1 MDSTIPP
8 PLTPNSLSPHQDNPD
23 ALLVQKTRMG
33 NTEAYLGSVSLA
45 WVAERVGFAAELP
58 LFQQQRDPKTANI
71 SINAETID
79 TLYQRPLNW
88 SRQAPLTQYLAG
100 RRDRKFPP
108 LLAVISPDWVDNPQA
123 SQWGDDGR
131 AKQAAADLTPLDNI
145 PQLALLN
152 LPPSIS
158 IFALDGQHRLMGIQG
173 LMTLLQTG
181 TLQPLSRSNNKSGT
195 PLNLD
200 RLAAANNTTP
210 DAMQALANDTVGI
223 ELIPAVLTGETR
235 EEARQRIRSIFVHVN
250 LMAVKLSKGQ
260 VTLLDE
266 DDGFAIISRQIA
278 VTHPLLRDD
287 DSRPPRINWDGVSVS
302 AKSQVLTTLQALRD
316 MTVGYLTP
324 RFPHWLAAYP
334 GTIPPRPTADD
345 LAEGLSELM
354 RLWDGLGT
362 LPSYKRMELGVETLY
377 LRRFSFEAGGGEGNF
392 LFRPVGQVALAQALG
407 IVIFQRHLSVVEAL
421 KRLQKF
427 DDDGGFQF
435 MELPQSLWYGVLYN
449 PNKRRIRVSGKDL
462 AKKLL
467 IYLLGGMQE
476 NQEIADLRL
485 ELAKART
492 FENRAVSFEGKFV
505 TPREVGMP
513 KMIES

>member
-1 MDSTIPP
+1 MTPIIPTHLSSTAEP
-8 PLTPNSLSPHQDNPD
+8 SYQDNPNTV
-23 ALLVQKTRMG
+23 LVQKTQMG
-33 NTEAYLGSVSLA
+33 NTEAYLASVSLT
-45 WVAERVGFAAELP
+45 WLAERVGFAAELP
-58 LFQQQRDPKTANI
+58 LFHQQRDPKTANI
-71 SINAETID
+71 SINPETID
-79 TLYQRPLNW
+79 RLYQRPLNW
-88 SRQAPLTQYLAG
+88 SRQAPLTEYLAG

-123 SQWGDDGR
+123 SQWGDDG
-131 AKQAAADLTPLDNI
+131 QATQSAADFTPLTDIPNI
-145 PQLALLN
+145 GHLN
-152 LPPSIS
+152 LSPSIS

-181 TLQPLSRSNNKSGT
+181 TLQPLSRSQKPTGT

-200 RLAAANNTTP
+200 HLAAANHTTP
-210 DAMQALANDTVGI
+210 TAMQDLAQETLGI
-223 ELIPAVLTGETR
+223 ELIPAVLPGETR
-235 EEARQRIRSIFVHVN
+235 EDARQRIRSIFVHVN

-302 AKSQVLTTLQALRD
+302 AKSQVLTTLQSLRD

-324 RFPHWLAAYP
+324 RFPHWLADYP

-354 RLWDGLGT
+354 RLWDGLAT

-377 LRRFSFEAGGGEGNF
+377 LRRFSFESGGGEGNL

-407 IVIFQRHLSVVEAL
+407 VVVFQRHISVVEAL
-421 KRLQKF
+421 NRLQKF
-427 DDDGGFQF
+427 DDDGGFTSI
-435 MELPQSLWYGVLYN
+435 ELPQSLWYGVLYD

-462 AKKLL
+462 ARKLL
-467 IYLLGGMQE
+467 IYVLGGMSE

-485 ELAKART
+485 DLAKART
-492 FENRAVSFEGKFV
+492 FENRAVSFDGKFV

-513 KMIES
+513 PKVQL